1 MLSSKSLRIF
11 ILLAPALIAAPEQVA
26 SQPRT
31 SLSCS
36 QATMVKA
43 GVGVPYSGDV
53 SIDDYKLRA
62 RIPQGLTGWGGVAP
76 DAPFHGFAIF
86 LDSSMRDCIVFEI
99 HLRIDDD
106 EVPVRPH
113 TAKMLPLGNAKA
125 WQIVRSGSNRA
136 TDPVNLTTY
145 FSFGQNGQINDGRIL
160 LVSRPEELPKT
171 RLLYETFLKSMTLG
185 TTHSP

>member
-53 SIDDYKLRA
+53 SIDDYRLRA

-76 DAPFHGFAIF
+76 DAPFHGFTIF

-106 EVPVRPH
+106 GAPVRPH
-113 TAKMLPLGNAKA
+113 TARVLSLGNAKA
-125 WQIVRSGSNRA
+125 WQTVSSGSNRA
-136 TDPVNLTTY
+136 KGPVNLVTY
-145 FSFGQNGQINDGRIL
+145 FAAKQNGQIDDGQIL
-160 LVSRPEELPKT
+160 LVSRPEQLPKT
-171 RLLYETFLKSMTLG
+171 RLLYDIFLKSVTLG
-185 TTHSP
+185 AAHSP